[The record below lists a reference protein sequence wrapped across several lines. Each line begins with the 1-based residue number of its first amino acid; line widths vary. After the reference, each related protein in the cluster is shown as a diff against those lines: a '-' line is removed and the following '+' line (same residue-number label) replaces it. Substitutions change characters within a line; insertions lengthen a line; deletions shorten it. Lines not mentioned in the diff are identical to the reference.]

1 MSDVGATPAT
11 AKTLKEAALADAGGL
26 TLRYREAF
34 RPNWRQRCVTIA
46 SVSVLTGLLI
56 FGFTTLE
63 ISPSRIV
70 QGFGRLG
77 EFIALMLPPSFGT
90 FERLETYLLPLAQ
103 TLAIAF
109 LGTLLAA
116 VLAAPFGFLAARNV
130 FQIFS
135 FISPFAAAL
144 M

>member
-1 MSDVGATPAT
+1 
-11 AKTLKEAALADAGGL
+11 
-26 TLRYREAF
+26 
-34 RPNWRQRCVTIA
+34 VTIA
-46 SVSVLTGLLI
+46 ITGLLI

-90 FERLETYLLPLAQ
+90 FERLETYLLSLAQ

-109 LGTLLAA
+109 LGTLLARSWRHLSA
-116 VLAAPFGFLAARNV
+116 FWQHA
-130 FQIFS
+130 
-135 FISPFAAAL
+135 